1 MAEITCPE
9 CRQRDAQIAAL
20 QRRVGEL
27 EALVRQ
33 LQALLNR
40 NSSNSSV
47 PPSANP
53 PSAPTPVVKKPTG
66 KKPGG
71 QPGHPP
77 ALRQRLPADRVHRL
91 HVLTPTHCR
100 RCHAPLAA
108 EAGPNDPEPTW
119 HQVAELPRQPVQITE
134 YQGCA
139 RTCSGCGEV
148 THAAL
153 PAEIKAYS
161 IGPRLAAGL
170 AYLTGRC
177 HLSKR
182 AVEEVVETLFGVPLA
197 LGTVSRLESQVS
209 DALAA
214 PHAEA
219 AEAVCQAAVKH
230 VDETGW
236 RKAGRLCWLWAA
248 VTHSVALFVVH
259 RSRGVSGLAA
269 LLGEAVTGIL
279 CSDRWRVYERLPVE
293 RRQLCWAHLK
303 RDFQAMV
310 DRDGKG
316 ADAGANLLA
325 LTSVLFA
332 WWYKVRDGTR
342 TAAWLQR
349 RIEADLRPD
358 VVAELRRGS
367 ACGCAPTAATCREL
381 LAWEPALWTFAYH
394 EGVEP
399 TNNRAER
406 ALRPAVLWRK
416 RSFGCHSDEGCRFVE
431 RLLTVVQ
438 TLRLQSRDVLDYLQ
452 AALTAHRNSLPAPKL
467 LNAG

>member
-27 EALVRQ
+27 EASLRQ
-33 LQALLNR
+33 VQALLNR

-47 PPSANP
+47 PASANP
-53 PSAPTPVVKKPTG
+53 TSAPTPAVTKSTG

-71 QPGHPP
+71 HPGHPP
-77 ALRQRLPADRVHRL
+77 ALRQRLPADRVHTL
-91 HVLTPTHCR
+91 HVLTPTRCR

-108 EAGPNDPEPTW
+108 EAGPNDPERTW

-219 AEAVCQAAVKH
+219 AEAVRQAEVKH

-279 CSDRWRVYERLPVE
+279 CSDRWRVYERVPVE

-310 DRDGKG
+310 DRDGQGGRRGRQLAGFDERAVCLVVQG
-316 ADAGANLLA
+316 ARRYA
-325 LTSVLFA
+325 
-332 WWYKVRDGTR
+332 DGRLVATTNRGRPSSRRGRR
-342 TAAWLQR
+342 TAAWVGVR
-349 RIEADLRPD
+349 LRPNGGD
-358 VVAELRRGS
+358 VPGVAGLG
-367 ACGCAPTAATCREL
+367 G
-381 LAWEPALWTFAYH
+381 
-394 EGVEP
+394 GV
-399 TNNRAER
+399 
-406 ALRPAVLWRK
+406 V
-416 RSFGCHSDEGCRFVE
+416 D
-431 RLLTVVQ
+431 
-438 TLRLQSRDVLDYLQ
+438 
-452 AALTAHRNSLPAPKL
+452 
-467 LNAG
+467 

>member
-27 EALVRQ
+27 EASLRQ
-33 LQALLNR
+33 VQALLNR

-47 PPSANP
+47 PASANP
-53 PSAPTPVVKKPTG
+53 TSAPTPAVTKSTG

-71 QPGHPP
+71 HPGHPP
-77 ALRQRLPADRVHRL
+77 ALRQRLPADRVHTL
-91 HVLTPTHCR
+91 HVLTPTRCR
-100 RCHAPLAA
+100 RCPPPLAA

-170 AYLTGRC
+170 AYLTGVC

-182 AVEEVVETLFGVPLA
+182 AVEEGVETLFGVPLA
-197 LGTVSRLESQVS
+197 LGTVSRLESQMS

-219 AEAVCQAAVKH
+219 AEAVRQAEVKH

-259 RSRGVSGLAA
+259 RSRGVSGLGA
-269 LLGEAVTGIL
+269 LLGGAGTGVL
-279 CSDRWRVYERLPVE
+279 WRDRSRVYERVPVE

-310 DRDGKG
+310 DRDGQG

-342 TAAWLQR
+342 TAGWLQR

-381 LAWEPALWTFAYH
+381 LAWEAALWTFAYH

-406 ALRPAVLWRK
+406 ALRPAGLGRA
-416 RSFGCHSDEGCRFVE
+416 G
-431 RLLTVVQ
+431 LL
-438 TLRLQSRDVLDYLQ
+438 
-452 AALTAHRNSLPAPKL
+452 
-467 LNAG
+467 

>member
-1 MAEITCPE
+1 MAEVACPD

-20 QRRVGEL
+20 QQRVAEL
-27 EALVRQ
+27 EAALRQ
-33 LQALLNR
+33 LQARLGR
-40 NSSNSSV
+40 NSSNSSL
-47 PPSANP
+47 PPSADP
-53 PSAPTPVVKKPTG
+53 PSAPAPVVKKPTG

-77 ALRQRLPADRVHRL
+77 ALRQRLPADRLHKV
-91 HVLTPTHCR
+91 HVLAPSHCR
-100 RCHAPLAA
+100 RCQAPLPA
-108 EAGPNDPEPTW
+108 EAGPDDPEPTW
-119 HQVAELPRQPVQITE
+119 HQVAELPRQPVEITE

-139 RTCSGCGEV
+139 RTCVCCGEV
-148 THAAL
+148 THAAI
-153 PAEIKAYS
+153 PADLKAHS
-161 IGPRLAAGL
+161 IGPRLAAAL
-170 AYLTGRC
+170 AFLTGRC

-182 AVEEVVETLFGVPLA
+182 AVEEVMDTLFGAPIA
-197 LGTVSRLESQVS
+197 LGTVSHLESQVS
-209 DALAA
+209 QALAA

-219 AEAVCQAAVKH
+219 AEAVRQAEVKH

-236 RKAGRLCWLWAA
+236 KMAGRTCWLWAA
-248 VTHSVALFVVH
+248 VTRTVALFVVH
-259 RSRGVSGLAA
+259 AGRGASGLGA
-269 LLGEAVTGIL
+269 LLGETITGIL
-279 CSDRWRVYERLPVE
+279 CSDRWRVYERLPAE

-310 DRDGKG
+310 DRGGSG
-316 ADAGANLLA
+316 AGPGANLLT

-367 ACGCAPTAATCREL
+367 VCGCAKTAATCREL
-381 LAWEPALWTFAYH
+381 LAWEAALWTFAYH

-416 RSFGCHSDEGCRFVE
+416 RSFGCHSVEGCRFVE

-452 AALTAHRNSLPAPKL
+452 AALTAHRNGLPAPKL